1 MSKKV
6 LFVLTSTSQF
16 TDGTETGLWLEEAGA
31 PYNILTEEGINVDV
45 ISIKGGKVN
54 LDPNSVSNESLN
66 QYAKFVSHLN
76 DTPSIENVNADEYD
90 AIYLPG
96 GHGTVYDFAN
106 NEKLADILLQFKNSN
121 KVISSVCHGPSAFVD
136 VKDANNH
143 YLVDGVKI
151 TSFTDS
157 EEKAMGFENKVPFL
171 TQSKLEEQGANF
183 VVKDDFTS
191 HVEKD
196 GQFIT
201 GQNPQSSEEIGK
213 ALANELK

>member
-1 MSKKV
+1 
-6 LFVLTSTSQF
+6 
-16 TDGTETGLWLEEAGA
+16 
-31 PYNILTEEGINVDV
+31 
-45 ISIKGGKVN
+45 
-54 LDPNSVSNESLN
+54 
-66 QYAKFVSHLN
+66 
-76 DTPSIENVNADEYD
+76 VNADEYD

-121 KVISSVCHGPSAFVD
+121 KIISSVCHGPSAFVG

-171 TQSKLEEQGANF
+171 T
-183 VVKDDFTS
+183 
-191 HVEKD
+191 
-196 GQFIT
+196 
-201 GQNPQSSEEIGK
+201 
-213 ALANELK
+213 

>member
-1 MSKKV
+1 
-6 LFVLTSTSQF
+6 
-16 TDGTETGLWLEEAGA
+16 
-31 PYNILTEEGINVDV
+31 YNILTEEGINVDV

-121 KVISSVCHGPSAFVD
+121 KIISSVCHG
-136 VKDANNH
+136 
-143 YLVDGVKI
+143 
-151 TSFTDS
+151 
-157 EEKAMGFENKVPFL
+157 
-171 TQSKLEEQGANF
+171 
-183 VVKDDFTS
+183 
-191 HVEKD
+191 
-196 GQFIT
+196 
-201 GQNPQSSEEIGK
+201 
-213 ALANELK
+213 